1 MAVWQF
7 TLDLISS
14 SSARIAD
21 VDAIRMSREQL
32 DVIRLEIPP
41 DKLPALYG
49 RLSELLSEKKSWSP
63 GLRIWGDEKS
73 HDVQVWS
80 DGQAIESVQF
90 RLDANKLSVPL
101 MTGICD
107 LARSLDCVFATTEGA
122 IIQPTSEA
130 MVREMMRSPAMQF
143 VKDPEGFLEAAIRA
157 DRETT

>member
-1 MAVWQF
+1 
-7 TLDLISS
+7 
-14 SSARIAD
+14 
-21 VDAIRMSREQL
+21 MSREQL
-32 DVIRLEIPP
+32 GGVRLEIPP
-41 DKLPALYG
+41 DKLPVLFE

-63 GLRIWGDEKS
+63 SLRIWGDEKS

-80 DGQAIESVQF
+80 DGRTIESVQF

-107 LARSLDCVFATTEGA
+107 LARAMDCVFVTAEGA

-143 VKDPEGFLEAAIRA
+143 VQDPEGFLEAAIRA

>member
-7 TLDLISS
+7 ALDLIPS
-14 SSARIAD
+14 SSARIAE

-32 DVIRLEIPP
+32 DAIRLEIPP
-41 DKLPALYG
+41 DKLPNLFEG
-49 RLSELLSEKKSWSP
+49 LSELLSEKKSWSP
-63 GLRIWGDEKS
+63 SLRIWGDEKF

-90 RLDANKLSVPL
+90 RLDANNLSVSL

-107 LARSLDCVFATTEGA
+107 LARSFDCVLATAEGA

-143 VKDPEGFLEAAIRA
+143 VQDPEGFLEAAIRA
-157 DRETT
+157 DKETT